1 MAEPEKIK
9 VLWDMVT
16 RKGYK
21 QQGPAGKIWLR
32 CEIGVGQRRAKVS
45 ASKSCNRM
53 WKHDQIWVKKTSPL
67 ISFVTLHMDFTSL
80 NLQGCGEELGTKCES
95 SFSDCNACN
104 TCMYI
109 KGLVTCRFWCWGSGV
124 GPQRFSLSNDADALG
139 PWTTLEK
146 QGAIPL
152 YGAYSY
158 PTAYSIHVPI
168 HVSISKSLN
177 GKGKIRDIK
186 VWGPFTKICLKFLH
200 ISHVKSIS

>member
-9 VLWDMVT
+9 VLWDIVT

-45 ASKSCNRM
+45 ASKRCNRM

-67 ISFVTLHMDFTSL
+67 ISFVTLHMDLTSL

-109 KGLVTCRFWCWGSGV
+109 KELVTCRFWCWGSGV

-146 QGAIPL
+146 QGANSFVRCLFLSYCLFHPCS
-152 YGAYSY
+152 YSCKHFQI
-158 PTAYSIHVPI
+158 TEWQ
-168 HVSISKSLN
+168 
-177 GKGKIRDIK
+177 R
-186 VWGPFTKICLKFLH
+186 
-200 ISHVKSIS
+200 